1 MKATR
6 WFLFLA
12 ITLLALLATACLD
25 HVRRGDE
32 MPQQHEGG
40 GCH

>member
-1 MKATR
+1 
-6 WFLFLA
+6 
-12 ITLLALLATACLD
+12 LATACLD